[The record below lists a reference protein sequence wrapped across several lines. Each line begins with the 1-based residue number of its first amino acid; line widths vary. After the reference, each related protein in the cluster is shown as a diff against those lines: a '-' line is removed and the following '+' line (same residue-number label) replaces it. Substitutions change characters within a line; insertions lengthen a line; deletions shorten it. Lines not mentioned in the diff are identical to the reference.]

1 MYLTAAGVV
10 RIKAKSVPLNITRLI
25 NNLLQNFVRARR
37 VVQSLSFPDRARQ
50 AHTVRM

>member
-1 MYLTAAGVV
+1 MYVTAAGAPK
-10 RIKAKSVPLNITRLI
+10 IKGKGAPLNITRLI
-25 NNLLQNFVRARR
+25 NNLLQKFVRARR